1 MVVWLVVERVY
12 LGGGEVE
19 MMEIQGRSA
28 GIQREMAGDCQ
39 FGPQAWHR
47 SDHMTS

>member
-19 MMEIQGRSA
+19 MDSRQEQASKGRWLV
-28 GIQREMAGDCQ
+28 I
-39 FGPQAWHR
+39 
-47 SDHMTS
+47 TSSGHSLGMDRIT